1 MRSAVQKKVAV
12 IVAHPDDETLWAGGT
27 LLSHPEWT
35 CFVACICRAN
45 DADRAPRFAAVLQ
58 ALGATGKM
66 ADMDDGPEQTPL
78 SIPVVAEQVLQ
89 LLPYTQFDLIITHNI
104 AGEYTRHRRHE
115 EVSEA
120 VFLLWQQQRLS
131 SPELWCFAYD
141 DGSRS
146 HFPLADQQADIYL
159 PLPSDI
165 YQQKKKIITDIY
177 GFSHDSWEAKITP
190 SAEAFRT
197 FSTVAEAAQ
206 WLNRNRILP

>member
-1 MRSAVQKKVAV
+1 MQSFRQKKVAV

-27 LLSHPEWT
+27 LLSHPEWS
-35 CFVACICRAN
+35 CFVACICRAG

-78 SIPVVAEQVLQ
+78 PIPAVAEQVLQ
-89 LLPYTQFDLIITHNI
+89 LLPFTQFDLIITHNI
-104 AGEYTRHRRHE
+104 SGEYTRHRRHE

-120 VFLLWQQQRLS
+120 VFQLWQDQRLI
-131 SPELWCFAYD
+131 SPELWFFAYH
-141 DGSRS
+141 DGNRS
-146 HFPLADQQADIYL
+146 HFPLADPTADVYL
-159 PLPSDI
+159 PLPAGI
-165 YQQKKKIITDIY
+165 YQQKKALITDIY
-177 GFSHDSWEAKITP
+177 GFSRDSWEAKITP

>member
-1 MRSAVQKKVAV
+1 MQFSRHKKVAV

-27 LLSHPEWT
+27 LLGHPEWE
-35 CFVACICRAN
+35 CFVACICRAG

-58 ALGATGKM
+58 ALGATGNM
-66 ADMDDGPEQTPL
+66 ADMDDGPEQNPL
-78 SIPVVAEQVLQ
+78 PIPAVAEQLLQ

-104 AGEYTRHRRHE
+104 SGEYTRHRRHE

-120 VFLLWQQQRLS
+120 VFQLWEQQRLS
-131 SPELWCFAYD
+131 SPELWFFAYD
-141 DGSRS
+141 DAGRSR
-146 HFPLADQQADIYL
+146 FPLADPTADIYL
-159 PLPSDI
+159 PLPADI
-165 YQQKKKIITDIY
+165 YQQKKTIITDIY